1 MHPDDAEWDAWT
13 PAEAAVRLQ
22 DVDAPWYV
30 AAGWAID
37 LFLGEH
43 RREHEDLEIGVPESA
58 FGEVAD
64 ALGELDFHVVTAGIA
79 EPVAGAGELMRDVH
93 QTWGLDRAAN
103 VWRIDVFREPSAGG
117 RLGRAARP
125 SITLP
130 YDALIEHTDDGIPYA
145 RPEVVL
151 LFKAKAA
158 RPKDEA
164 DLAAVLP
171 RPAGR
176 RALLAEWIDR
186 VHPGHFWLPD
196 LARPERLESDSALP
210 NQVRR
215 TLRRCRI
222 RFGSHGFQRDVHR
235 RVGLTRLLDVLDRRS
250 RCPRSRSA
258 GRRAAGG

>member
-43 RREHEDLEIGVPESA
+43 RREHEDLEIGVPDSA

-64 ALGELDFHVVTAGIA
+64 ALGELDFHVVSAGIA
-79 EPVAGAGELMRDVH
+79 EPVAGGGELMRDVH

-117 RLGRAARP
+117 RWVARRDE

-151 LFKAKAA
+151 LFKAKGA

-171 RPAGR
+171 RLGPGR

-196 LARPERLESDSALP
+196 LA
-210 NQVRR
+210 
-215 TLRRCRI
+215 
-222 RFGSHGFQRDVHR
+222 
-235 RVGLTRLLDVLDRRS
+235 
-250 RCPRSRSA
+250 
-258 GRRAAGG
+258 